1 MPEVI
6 VCAEPG
12 AEQEAKRF
20 VEELGGRPETH
31 SIRTPK
37 LRRRTPR
44 LLVYLNGSESPGV
57 LKTCLRHVSKDKN
70 LNVVVYSIGNGVN
83 RAAELGKIVGECRPK
98 RTQICFDAAAVGKIF
113 HLRRG
118 TGKTKSGLNGVS
130 SRTITMLRRSLLLTQ
145 VDLAKSL
152 GVSERTVQ
160 NWETGASLPDERQ
173 VRDLRELDGLLTR
186 YVSKNQLGDWMNSAS
201 DAFHGH
207 TPRELI
213 LDGKARDIIIEF
225 RRLQSGEPL

>member
-1 MPEVI
+1 MSEVI

-12 AEQEAKRF
+12 SQREAAEF
-20 VEELGGRPETH
+20 VEGLGGRPETR
-31 SIRTPK
+31 SMRALK
-37 LRRRTPR
+37 LPRKTQR
-44 LLVYLNGSESPGV
+44 LLVYLKGGESSGV
-57 LKTCLRHVSKDKN
+57 LKTCLKLASKDKN
-70 LNVVVYSIGNGVN
+70 LSVVVYSIGNGAS

-98 RTQICFDAAAVGKIF
+98 RTEICFDPAAVIKIF
-113 HLRRG
+113 RLSPGSGKASAHDDAVSPKGISTLRKR
-118 TGKTKSGLNGVS
+118 
-130 SRTITMLRRSLLLTQ
+130 LLLTQ

-186 YVSKNQLGDWMNSAS
+186 YIHKNQLSDWMTTSS

-207 TPRELI
+207 SPRELI